1 MKIFNL
7 NFTHFKTMINT
18 LILSLFITNISY
30 AQVSSDA
37 NIVDVVRTFIA
48 NLAPATR
55 LVFIIGAFCGIIVLL
70 NASIKLWQKSSKN
83 DQQIRTSEIIVRIIV
98 SILMVGLL
106 AFLVLL
112 GKSFFPSKDGRS
124 YYERTVKSAIEPARG
139 VRGSTSDNC
148 SNWGGCEKY

>member
-7 NFTHFKTMINT
+7 NFTHFKTIINT

-55 LVFIIGAFCGIIVLL
+55 LVFIIGAFCGIIV
-70 NASIKLWQKSSKN
+70 
-83 DQQIRTSEIIVRIIV
+83 

-139 VRGSTSDNC
+139 VRDSTSDNC

>member
-7 NFTHFKTMINT
+7 NFTHFKTIINT

-83 DQQIRTSEIIVRIIV
+83 DQQIRTSGIIVRIIV
-98 SILMVGLL
+98 SILMV
-106 AFLVLL
+106 VLL

-139 VRGSTSDNC
+139 VRDSTSDNC